1 MPRAVSILPSRL
13 PGSPAQGAD
22 PLLMPPDGSRPQPRN
37 PGFELFEAME
47 RCGPAGMENLPVTN
61 RIAGSITERVYNFSP
76 GPAVLPLEV
85 LEQAR
90 DEMIALPGVGIS
102 VLEISH
108 RSPAFDRI
116 LAETL
121 QDLRQL
127 LGIGDDYEVL
137 LMQGGASLQF
147 SMVPMNL
154 LRGQPAAAD
163 YIVTGTWGQTGV
175 QEARREGKVHVAWD
189 GKATAY
195 DRLPAAGEIQLSGAP
210 AYVHIT
216 SNETIQGVQWKHDP
230 NIGSAPLVSDSSSDF
245 MSRPIAV
252 AKHGLIYAC
261 AQKNAGIAGVTV
273 VIIRKDLLERSRD
286 DLPTMLDYRTYAKNG
301 SRPNTPPVF
310 AIYVLGLVCRWL
322 RDTVGGLAVM
332 ERHNATK
339 AKLLYDALDSS
350 GGFYAGHA
358 RSECRSAM
366 NVTFRLPDESLEKLF
381 LKGATE
387 RNLVDL
393 KGHRSVGGIRA
404 SIYNAM
410 PVAGVELLRDYM
422 MEFRESQCS

>member
-1 MPRAVSILPSRL
+1 
-13 PGSPAQGAD
+13 
-22 PLLMPPDGSRPQPRN
+22 
-37 PGFELFEAME
+37 
-47 RCGPAGMENLPVTN
+47 MENEPVTDRN
-61 RIAGSITERVYNFSP
+61 AGSANERVYNFSP

-85 LEQAR
+85 LERAR
-90 DEMIALPGVGIS
+90 DEMLSLPGVGIS

-116 LAETL
+116 LEDTL
-121 QDLRQL
+121 LGLRQL

-154 LRGQPAAAD
+154 LRGRPGAAD
-163 YIVTGTWGQTGV
+163 YILTGTWGQTGAK
-175 QEARREGKVHVAWD
+175 EARREGKVHVAWD
-189 GKATAY
+189 GGATGY
-195 DRLPAAGEIQLSGAP
+195 DRLPVAEEIRLSDSP
-210 AYVHIT
+210 EYVHVT

-230 NIGSAPLVSDSSSDF
+230 DPGSAPLVCDCSSDF

-252 AKHGLIYAC
+252 PKYGLIYAC

-310 AIYVLGLVCRWL
+310 AVYVLGLVCQWL
-322 RDTVGGLAVM
+322 RDSMGGLAAM
-332 ERHNATK
+332 NRHNAAK
-339 AKLLYDALDSS
+339 AKLLYDVLDAS

-358 RSECRSAM
+358 RPECRSDM
-366 NVTFRLPDESLEKLF
+366 NVTFRLPDETLEKAF
-381 LKGATE
+381 LKAATE
-387 RNLVDL
+387 RQLVDL

-410 PVAGVELLRDYM
+410 PLSGVESLRDYM
-422 MEFRESQCS
+422 LEFQRSQRS

>member
-1 MPRAVSILPSRL
+1 
-13 PGSPAQGAD
+13 
-22 PLLMPPDGSRPQPRN
+22 
-37 PGFELFEAME
+37 
-47 RCGPAGMENLPVTN
+47 MENEPVTD
-61 RIAGSITERVYNFSP
+61 RRVGSATDRVFNFSP

-85 LEQAR
+85 LERAR
-90 DEMIALPGVGIS
+90 DEMLALPGVGIS

-108 RSPAFDRI
+108 RSPAFDQI
-116 LAETL
+116 LENTL
-121 QDLRQL
+121 QSLRRL

-154 LRGQPAAAD
+154 LRGREGAAD
-163 YIVTGTWGQTGV
+163 YIQTGTWGQTGAK
-175 QEARREGKVHVAWD
+175 EARREGKVHVAWD
-189 GKATAY
+189 GAGTGF
-195 DRLPAAGEIQLSGAP
+195 DRLPTAGEIRLSDRP
-210 AYVHIT
+210 EYVHVT

-230 NIGSAPLVSDSSSDF
+230 DTGAAPLVCDCSSDF
-245 MSRPIAV
+245 LSRPIDV

-273 VIIRKDLLERSRD
+273 VILRKDLLERSRD

-310 AIYVLGLVCRWL
+310 AVYVLGLVCQWL
-322 RDTVGGLAVM
+322 RDSIGGLAAM
-332 ERHNATK
+332 NRHNAAK
-339 AKLLYDALDSS
+339 SKLLYDVLDAS

-358 RSECRSAM
+358 RPECRSDM
-366 NVTFRLPDESLEKLF
+366 NVTFRLPDETLEKAF
-381 LKGATE
+381 IKVAAE
-387 RNLVDL
+387 RQLIDL

-410 PVAGVELLRDYM
+410 PLAGVESLRDTM
-422 MEFRESQCS
+422 LEFQRQQRG

>member
-1 MPRAVSILPSRL
+1 
-13 PGSPAQGAD
+13 
-22 PLLMPPDGSRPQPRN
+22 
-37 PGFELFEAME
+37 
-47 RCGPAGMENLPVTN
+47 MENEPVTD
-61 RIAGSITERVYNFSP
+61 RSAGSATERVYNFSP

-85 LEQAR
+85 LERAR
-90 DEMIALPGVGIS
+90 DEMLSLPGVGIS

-108 RSPAFDRI
+108 RSPAFDSI
-116 LAETL
+116 LEETL
-121 QDLRQL
+121 QGLRQL
-127 LGIGDDYEVL
+127 LAIGDDYEVL

-154 LRGQPAAAD
+154 LRGRQAAAD
-163 YIVTGTWGQTGV
+163 YIITGTWGQTGAK
-175 QEARREGKVHVAWD
+175 EARREGKVHVAWD
-189 GKATAY
+189 GGATGY
-195 DRLPAAGEIQLSGAP
+195 DRLPDAKEIGLSDSP
-210 AYVHIT
+210 EYVHVT

-230 NIGSAPLVSDSSSDF
+230 DGGGAPLVCDCSSDF

-252 AKHGLIYAC
+252 PKYGLIYAC

-310 AIYVLGLVCRWL
+310 AVYVLGLVCQWL
-322 RDTVGGLAVM
+322 RDSVGGLAAM
-332 ERHNATK
+332 NRHNAAK
-339 AKLLYDALDSS
+339 AKLLYDVLDAS

-358 RSECRSAM
+358 RPECRSDM
-366 NVTFRLPDESLEKLF
+366 NVTFRLPDETLEKAF
-381 LKGATE
+381 IKGATE
-387 RNLVDL
+387 RRLVDL

-410 PVAGVELLRDYM
+410 PVSGVESLRDYM
-422 MEFRESQCS
+422 LEFQRNQRG